1 MLRHLDPTKIER
13 HSETHILNFLL
24 AATKPAGAGSRYGN
38 VNGKRDLVLHL
49 GETADT
55 PVAVVLEVKG
65 PKNPAEMLTPEDLNR
80 KAFQQLLLY
89 YLEDRSDERTR
100 LQAALFREKRALM
113 EHALFGVD
121 LNPNSVRICR
131 LRLWIELLKHAYY
144 KPETDCRELET
155 LPNLDLNVK
164 AGNSL
169 LARFA
174 LDADL
179 SEVFQKGKFS
189 LREYRAAVHQYFG
202 SRGRDDKNTL
212 LGFFQQL
219 KEQFTAVLHKRD
231 KKREALRLARNQR
244 TVLETQVSLLPETK
258 KQEEIRY
265 FEMKRL
271 ELLAQQLDAEIK
283 THEQGASKSGEFPNC
298 LLIFLP
304 CLSRTIPVK

>member
-65 PKNPAEMLTPEDLNR
+65 PKNPAEMLIPDDLNR

-179 SEVFQKGKFS
+179 SEVFQKDKFS
-189 LREYRAAVHQYFG
+189 LREYRPPCTSTSAAAG
-202 SRGRDDKNTL
+202 ATTKTPCSASSSSSRSSSRPCCTSA
-212 LGFFQQL
+212 
-219 KEQFTAVLHKRD
+219 TRS
-231 KKREALRLARNQR
+231 ARPCAWPATSAR
-244 TVLETQVSLLPETK
+244 C
-258 KQEEIRY
+258 
-265 FEMKRL
+265 
-271 ELLAQQLDAEIK
+271 
-283 THEQGASKSGEFPNC
+283 SKP
-298 LLIFLP
+298 
-304 CLSRTIPVK
+304 R